1 MNSRQQITETA
12 TRGVP
17 LLATVCALGIAQ
29 IISWGSFYY
38 TIAVMGD
45 AMQRD
50 LGVSETMLFGCF
62 TLSLFLSG
70 LAAPTVGKLIDERGG
85 RCILSLGSCVGAV
98 ALMMLAMA
106 SGPVSLM
113 LGSLVAGVSMA
124 ACLYDA
130 AFMALNQ
137 IAGPSYRKSV
147 TALTLFGGFASTTFW
162 PLTQLLLEA
171 IGWRQTLMVYA
182 GLQLFICLPLHCWL
196 LPAFRAAPPVLRDAA
211 DAVPA
216 PGPAVA
222 SYAWLAVAFALVTFV
237 SSVLSVHLI
246 SLLKSAQLSAKD
258 AVMVASLIGPMQ
270 VLGRILELVFA
281 RNVRPIAVGTVTFV
295 LMPTALAVLFFV
307 QGLSAPAFLFAAL
320 YGFSNGLITIVRGT
334 VPAVLFGRIGYGA
347 LLGKLARPAFI
358 ARALAP
364 VAFSV
369 AMSAGLV
376 RGNAILVLAA
386 CAGLALIA
394 YQRAVKKAAGPIL
407 ATTDTPV

>member
-1 MNSRQQITETA
+1 METDA
-12 TRGVP
+12 RGVP
-17 LLATVCALGIAQ
+17 LFATVSALGIAQ

-38 TIAVMGD
+38 TIAVVGD
-45 AMQRD
+45 SMRRD

-70 LAAPTVGKLIDERGG
+70 LAAPMAGKLIDDRGG
-85 RCILSLGSCVGAV
+85 RSILSLGSCVGAV
-98 ALMMLAMA
+98 ALLLLAMA
-106 SGPVSLM
+106 SGPISLI
-113 LGSLVAGVSMA
+113 LGSVVAGVAMA

-130 AFMALNQ
+130 AFISLNQ

-162 PLTQLLLEA
+162 PLTQLLLDT

-182 GLQLFICLPLHCWL
+182 GLQLFICLPLHRWL
-196 LPAFRAAPPVLRDAA
+196 MPIHHPGAPVPHA
-211 DAVPA
+211 DAGIAASDISA
-216 PGPAVA
+216 PRTAVA
-222 SYAWLAVAFALVTFV
+222 GYAWLAAAFALGTFV
-237 SSVLSVHLI
+237 PSVLSVHLI

-258 AVMVASLIGPMQ
+258 AVLVASLIGPMQ
-270 VLGRILELVFA
+270 VLGRMLELLFA
-281 RNVRPIAVGTVTFV
+281 RNIRPIAVGTVSFV
-295 LMPTALAVLFFV
+295 LMLLALAVLVFV
-307 QGLSAPAFLFAAL
+307 QGLTPLAFLFAAL

-334 VPAVLFGRIGYGA
+334 VPAALFGRDNYGA

-376 RGNAILVLAA
+376 RGNSLLALTA

-394 YQRAVKKAAGPIL
+394 YQLAVKKAVGLNPAIL
-407 ATTDTPV
+407 ETQG